1 MIRVATCVP
10 AQKYTQAEKLAWL
23 EQAIQF
29 NPCDLFL
36 TSQEYFGGG
45 SIREIVRAKG
55 IRTDDV
61 PVTEEWLNENI
72 GLMAERTGTAIGIGA
87 STINVDSSI
96 TEDFHYYDRKGFWC
110 GKHSKI
116 ALPAQDNI
124 ALKGASHI
132 TPETDYVRAVT
143 PVVMEDLGLR
153 IGTVFCWQVFFVD
166 FWNDLMRSG
175 TNLVVHPIKFA
186 PRAWY
191 KKGQDAN
198 GENVR
203 TGFTQNKG
211 SDEASDD
218 SLGWIRKLMFES
230 EFKQLPIAVTCNTWA
245 GGEQFLAL
253 SGFINEVSHNTTLFH
268 TPSTAEAER
277 VDVFEH
283 KPELFAELATWSAGS
298 YARFKDEFQAV
309 AEKTMMRKAIK
320 IENGL
325 FALVKSEKGLVQK
338 AGAKMDTYKSRPEVS
353 AQRKDQIRL
362 PGEDE

>member
-1 MIRVATCVP
+1 MIRVGTCVP
-10 AQKYTQAEKLAWL
+10 KQLYTQQAKLDWL
-23 EQAIQF
+23 SAAIV
-29 NPCDLFL
+29 NHPCDIFL

-55 IRTDDV
+55 IETDDY
-61 PVTEEWLNENI
+61 PVSQEWLDANVGTI
-72 GLMAERTGTAIGIGA
+72 AALLSTAIGVGA
-87 STINVDSSI
+87 SVNRDGVI
-96 TEDFHYYDRKGFWC
+96 TEDFVYYNKAGVYV
-110 GKHSKI
+110 GHHSKI
-116 ALPAQDNI
+116 ALPMQDNV
-124 ALKGASHI
+124 ALNGASHI
-132 TPETDYVRAVT
+132 TPETEYARAVN
-143 PVVMEDLGLR
+143 PIVMEDLGLR

-166 FWNDLMRSG
+166 FWNDLMRAG

-211 SDEASDD
+211 SDKADDD

-253 SGFINEVSHNTTLFH
+253 SGFINEVAHNTTLFH

-298 YARFKDEFQAV
+298 YARFKDEFQAI

-325 FALVKSEKGLVQK
+325 FTLVKSEKGLVQK